1 MTSPELK
8 VVSDLIALVEE
19 AADRIASAARAALG
33 DHEFF
38 SVALSGGSTPEPVY
52 RRLTEEP
59 YRSAIEWG
67 RVRVYFGDE
76 RCVPPDS
83 DQSNYHMAMGAML
96 SRVPIP
102 PENVFR
108 MRGEIDPN
116 EAAIEYGKLLK
127 EHFGDGGLD
136 MILLGMGD
144 DGHTASLFPGT
155 EALNETR
162 HRCVAN
168 FVAKMNTWRI
178 TMTAPFINRADRVMF
193 LVSGAGKAHRVT
205 EVLEGPRE
213 PERLPSQLI
222 HPVNGRLTWLLDSAA
237 AGMGNGGK

>member
-1 MTSPELK
+1 MVTPPEIK
-8 VVSDLIALVEE
+8 VVPDLNALIEE
-19 AADRIASAARAALG
+19 AADRVASAARSALS

-38 SVALSGGSTPEPVY
+38 SIALSGGSTPEPVY

-59 YRSAIEWG
+59 YRSAIDWG

-83 DQSNYHMAMGAML
+83 NQSNYHMAKEAML
-96 SRVPIP
+96 SKAPIP
-102 PENVFR
+102 AENVFR
-108 MRGEIDPN
+108 MRGEINPN

-136 MILLGMGD
+136 LVLLGMGD

-155 EALNETR
+155 EALKETK

-168 FVAKMNTWRI
+168 FVPKMNTWRI
-178 TMTAPFINRADRVMF
+178 TMSAPFINKADRVMF
-193 LVSGAGKAHRVT
+193 LVSGAGKAQRVA
-205 EVLEGPRE
+205 EILEGPRE

-222 HPVNGRLTWLLDSAA
+222 DPVNGHLTWLLDSPA
-237 AGMGNGGK
+237 AGME

>member
-1 MTSPELK
+1 MLTPREIK
-8 VVSDLIALVEE
+8 VVPDLNALVEE
-19 AADRIASAARAALG
+19 AADRVASAARSALS

-38 SVALSGGSTPEPVY
+38 SIALSGGSTPEPVY

-59 YRSAIEWG
+59 YRSAIDWA

-83 DQSNYHMAMGAML
+83 AQSNYHMAQGAML
-96 SRVPIP
+96 SKVPIP
-102 PENVFR
+102 PQNVFR

-116 EAAIEYGKLLK
+116 DAAIEYGKLLK
-127 EHFGDGGLD
+127 EHFQDGGLD
-136 MILLGMGD
+136 LILLGMGD

-155 EALNETR
+155 EALKETK

-168 FVAKMNTWRI
+168 FVPKMNTWRI
-178 TMTAPFINRADRVMF
+178 TMSAPFINKADRVMF
-193 LVSGAGKAHRVT
+193 MVSGAGKAQRVA
-205 EVLEGPRE
+205 EVLEGPRD

-222 HPVNGRLTWLLDSAA
+222 HPVNGHLTWLLDSGA
-237 AGMGNGGK
+237 AGMG